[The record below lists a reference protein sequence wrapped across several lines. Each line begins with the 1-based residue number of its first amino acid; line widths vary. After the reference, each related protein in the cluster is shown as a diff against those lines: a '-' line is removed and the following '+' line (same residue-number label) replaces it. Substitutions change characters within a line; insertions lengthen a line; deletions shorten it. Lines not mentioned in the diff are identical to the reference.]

1 MSDIDK
7 VVAHIRSKL
16 TNLNIP
22 PPDPAYDYS
31 SLGLCVIDAV
41 FSIGAHYNST
51 EKVVQRFCERFNWI
65 KVGRGTAEERPISD
79 LLDVLQKY
87 EHRWDEMALKIFGN
101 SQRTSSRS
109 GIRKAE
115 AAFRFAKIVEQ
126 FGIKTFADALKL
138 GLSEDLERAIK
149 TIKGQGSGICLA
161 YFLILAGH
169 QDVVK
174 PDRWVRRFVA
184 KALGRRS
191 VAPEVAVQ
199 LVRSASLALRPEFP
213 NLVPSVLENKIW
225 NYERG
230 LDNKLKNRCEGDGD
244 HCPTSAKLKHPE
256 NHLSV

>member
-1 MSDIDK
+1 MSDIDRI
-7 VVAHIRSKL
+7 VTHIRSKL
-16 TNLNIP
+16 ADLNAP
-22 PPDPAYDYS
+22 LPDPAYDYS

-41 FSIGAHYNST
+41 FSIGAHYSST
-51 EKVVQRFCERFNWI
+51 EKVVQRFCERFKWI
-65 KVGRGTAEERPISD
+65 KEGRGTVEERRICD
-79 LLDVLQKY
+79 LLEVLQKY
-87 EHRWDEMALKIFGN
+87 ENRWDEMALKVFGN
-101 SQRTSSRS
+101 RQRTSSRS

-115 AAFRFAKIVEQ
+115 AAFRFAKIVHQ

-138 GLSEDLERAIK
+138 GLSKDLETAIK
-149 TIKGQGSGICLA
+149 TIEGQGSGISLA

-184 KALGRRS
+184 NALGRKS
-191 VAPEVAVQ
+191 VAPEVAVK

-230 LDNKLKNRCEGDGD
+230 QDKKLKNRCESNDD
-244 HCPTSAKLKHPE
+244 RCSTSAELKHRE

>member
-1 MSDIDK
+1 
-7 VVAHIRSKL
+7 VAPSKKR
-16 TNLNIP
+16 T
-22 PPDPAYDYS
+22 
-31 SLGLCVIDAV
+31 
-41 FSIGAHYNST
+41 
-51 EKVVQRFCERFNWI
+51 
-65 KVGRGTAEERPISD
+65 ISD
-79 LLDVLQKY
+79 LLEVLQKY
-87 EHRWDEMALKIFGN
+87 ENRWDEMALKVFGN

-115 AAFRFAKIVEQ
+115 AAFRFAKIVQQ

-149 TIKGQGSGICLA
+149 TIEGQGSGICLA

-174 PDRWVRRFVA
+174 PDRWLRRFVA
-184 KALGRRS
+184 NARGRKS

-199 LVRSASLALRPEFP
+199 LVRSASLVLRPEFP

-230 LDNKLKNRCEGDGD
+230 QDNKLKNRCEGDGD
-244 HCPTSAKLKHPE
+244 HCSTSAELKHRE